1 MDDREQRQRERAY
14 QLWEAEGRQHGAPE
28 NHWQR
33 AEDQHELPEQES
45 EDVTEANQIA
55 DDPIA
60 ANKGK
65 PSKSGVKR

>member
-14 QLWEAEGRQHGAPE
+14 QLWEAEGRQHGAHE
-28 NHWQR
+28 DHWQR
-33 AEDQHELPEQES
+33 AEDQHELTEQES

-60 ANKGK
+60 ANKGA
-65 PSKSGVKR
+65 SNRSGAKR